1 MARNSFIAE
10 ELVNKF
16 RILSDLPS
24 RVWVMRARVAA
35 VLTSLALI
43 AGLVYVGQSHS
54 SAKIFS
60 DPANRQKPVVGLVLK
75 YKNGVVPFDLFG
87 NQTGIEN
94 SKGELTKGVDLG
106 LGMYSVDFRNSVSEG
121 SALSIAQSLVK
132 DQRIESIYLNH
143 LISAANFKD
152 VTPKLAVLKASS
164 IPTSVKAV
172 DGWVAQRPSAARVTL
187 TWKTPTKLNGGKIW
201 GYRIWKF
208 DPVANSYKI
217 ILANSK
223 SVATTINVTQ
233 NLVAGVAASFK
244 IAAITRSANF
254 KYMAISAASAA
265 VRVLPTATPQAP
277 VLQSA
282 GSITSRSP
290 VIIWAPQNKVARG
303 GLKVSYE
310 VIATA
315 TDSTTSSCSSTGNS
329 CTLSGLAAEQTY
341 QVQVTATNSRGST
354 TSEIVAE
361 SVDPMMSLQW
371 YLDSDY
377 GVNASEAWKITKG
390 SPSIVVAVIDT
401 GITDHPDLNDNVVQG
416 YDFISNSNQS
426 RDGNGRDADASD
438 PGDYNLTDG
447 TSSSWHGTHVAGII
461 AAASNSI
468 GITGIA
474 PNVKI
479 EPVRVLGANG
489 GTEADIAA
497 GINWAIGVRISGVPT
512 NQNPA
517 KVVNLSIGSSDFSTC
532 YSNSPTQLAIDESK
546 RRNVTLVTAAGN
558 DDHYATASYPGNCFG
573 NITIGASG
581 YTGDRSY
588 YSNYSSY
595 SSSQGV
601 YIGVDISA
609 PGGDDR
615 AGLGAPAG
623 GLIWSTL
630 NDGTRSPG
638 EPTYGAEQGTSMA
651 SPVAAG
657 VVALMYSVRPS
668 LTDDQVWS
676 ILSSTAKDFAPSS
689 ECAGELI
696 ITTLSNGE
704 KVTTGLCGIGIIDAA
719 AALRA
724 VQNLS
729 K

>member
-1 MARNSFIAE
+1 
-10 ELVNKF
+10 
-16 RILSDLPS
+16 
-24 RVWVMRARVAA
+24 MRARLTA
-35 VLTSLALI
+35 VMTSLALI
-43 AGLVYVGQSHS
+43 AGLVYVGQSYS

-75 YKNGVVPFDLFG
+75 YKDGVVPFDLFG

-106 LGMYSVDFRNSVSEG
+106 LGMYSVDFKSSVSEE

-143 LISAANFKD
+143 LLSAANFKD

-187 TWKTPTKLNGGKIW
+187 TWKQPTKLNGGKIW

-282 GSITSRSP
+282 GSITSTSP

-315 TDSTTSSCSSTGNS
+315 ADSTTSSCSSTGNS

-341 QVQVTATNSRGST
+341 QVQVTATNARGST
-354 TSEIVAE
+354 TSEIIPE

-377 GVNASEAWKITKG
+377 GVNASEAWQITKG
-390 SPSIVVAVIDT
+390 SPSIVVAVVDT
-401 GITDHPDLNDNVVQG
+401 GITDHPDLNDNLVQG

-438 PGDYNLTDG
+438 PGDYNLADG
-447 TSSSWHGTHVAGII
+447 TSSSWHGTHVAGIV
-461 AAASNSI
+461 AASSNSI

-479 EPVRVLGANG
+479 EPIRVLGANG

-517 KVVNLSIGSSDFSTC
+517 KVVNLAIGSSDFSTC
-532 YSNSPTQLAIDESK
+532 YSSSPTQLAIDESK

-558 DDHYATASYPGNCFG
+558 DNHYATASYPGNCLG

-588 YSNYSSY
+588 YSNYSQY
-595 SSSQGV
+595 STSQGV

-676 ILSSTAKDFAPSS
+676 ILSSTAKEFAPSS
-689 ECAGELI
+689 ECTAELI
-696 ITTLSNGE
+696 TTTLNNGQQ
-704 KVTTGLCGIGIIDAA
+704 VTTGLCGIGIIDAA

-724 VQNLS
+724 VQNLN